1 MQRAAAG
8 VLDAPGTGYLS
19 HRSASAFWRLPGFY
33 MSPPIQVVIPWQGT
47 KEQTRLADVHYH
59 RGLPQGHLL
68 ETGGIRVVSPALTIF
83 LLAGTEHPARTERA
97 LDNGL
102 AMRLFTNDG
111 MHHLLSQLAARGR
124 NGIRL
129 MRSLL
134 AERPPGY
141 VPPQSGLEARVE
153 RLAREVGVELRRQ
166 VNVGDQE
173 WIGRADFEIPGSTDV
188 IEVLSERFHSALLD
202 RVSDDTRFRRI
213 EATGRRVLTIW
224 DSDIWGDAEAVR
236 QQILS
241 FSREKPAL

>member
-1 MQRAAAG
+1 
-8 VLDAPGTGYLS
+8 
-19 HRSASAFWRLPGFY
+19 
-33 MSPPIQVVIPWQGT
+33 
-47 KEQTRLADVHYH
+47 
-59 RGLPQGHLL
+59 
-68 ETGGIRVVSPALTIF
+68 
-83 LLAGTEHPARTERA
+83 
-97 LDNGL
+97 
-102 AMRLFTNDG
+102 MRLFTNDG
-111 MHHLLSQLAARGR
+111 MHHLLGQLAARGR

-129 MRSLL
+129 MRTLL

-173 WIGRADFEIPGSTDV
+173 WIGRVDFEIPGSTDV

-202 RVSDDTRFRRI
+202 RVADDTRFRRI

-224 DSDIWGDAEAVR
+224 DSDVWGDAEAVR

-241 FSREKPAL
+241 FCARKTRAIAWVFRAKTGSGYGGNRWPVDSVEGVGDECRPSESEEIVKHRIVALLAVLVVLGACSGITADGFQVISSQPEWRPQPKQQRPSSAKPIVPMRNRELPASRP